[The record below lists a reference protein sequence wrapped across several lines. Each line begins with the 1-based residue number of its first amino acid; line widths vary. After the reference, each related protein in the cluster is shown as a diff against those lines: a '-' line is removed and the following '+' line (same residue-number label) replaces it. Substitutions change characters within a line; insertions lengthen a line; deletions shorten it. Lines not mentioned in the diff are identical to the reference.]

1 MAGSFDLVV
10 IGGGPGGYVAALRA
24 AQLGART
31 AIVEKDRMGG
41 TCLVRGCIPTKAMLQ
56 SSELYSLMQRG
67 GEYGVVADAL
77 RFDLPAANRRRDKVV
92 DQLVGG
98 VEGLMKAN
106 GITVV
111 RGAARLDGPGAFTAG
126 GERYEARDLV
136 IATGSVPARI
146 PLKGIEHTIDSDGIL
161 GLEQVPE
168 AMVVIGGGVV
178 GMEWGALYAALGTR
192 VTVLELLP
200 QVLPMV
206 ESDMVALYRRHFEG
220 IGGVVHTD
228 ARVEEVTKANGGL
241 AVSFRAGGSKQQVT

>member
-1 MAGSFDLVV
+1 
-10 IGGGPGGYVAALRA
+10 
-24 AQLGART
+24 
-31 AIVEKDRMGG
+31 MGG

-178 GMEWGALYAALGTR
+178 GMEWGALFAALGTK

-206 ESDMVALYRRHFEG
+206 EADLVGIYRRHFEHL
-220 IGGVVHTD
+220 GGVIHTE
-228 ARVEEVTKANGGL
+228 ARV
-241 AVSFRAGGSKQQVT
+241 QQVAKAKAGRQVRFTLPSGETQAV